1 MTKKTLDKARTDV
14 IGWFRKRG
22 NMKILTKKQYRS
34 LCDYRYADGF
44 RDAVLSLVRAIES
57 GDKVV
62 LGNGVSFVGLSES
75 APMTV
80 VGDDTVIMNSLFT
93 MDKKYKGKD
102 PRSNITITKKL

>member
-1 MTKKTLDKARTDV
+1 
-14 IGWFRKRG
+14 
-22 NMKILTKKQYRS
+22 MKILTKKQYRS

-75 APMTV
+75 APMTI
-80 VGDDTVIMNSLFT
+80 VGNNTIISHSVMT
-93 MDKKYKGKD
+93 MASKWRGKD
-102 PRSNITITKKL
+102 PRNNITITTKR